1 MGGPGKSG
9 GITGNP
15 GNTMT
20 VTIEPAASGISRRT
34 FVKTTVA
41 GVSALS
47 AGRVLGANERINVGL
62 IGFGLI
68 GRFHLAA
75 LKEQPDVQVTA
86 VCDAHRGRTDAAAE
100 MAGTNPARY
109 ADFRKLLAD
118 KNVDAVYIATPDH
131 WHALMTMMACA
142 AGKDVYV
149 EKPLTLFVREG
160 RWMLEVARRT
170 KRVVQVGTQNR
181 SGPPFQKARELIREG
196 RLGQIV
202 SASNNNSRNV
212 SPGWG
217 NPPDGAPPP
226 ELDYDMFLGPAPKR
240 PYNPN
245 RSIYHFRWFWDYSG
259 GQATNLGQHSLDL
272 VHWMLGV
279 RAPKSVYSAGGRWF
293 LKDNCEVPD
302 TQDVIMEYPEFTV
315 TCQYREATAG
325 RGGLGMGG
333 LTFFGTKGCLP
344 ISRSGF
350 ELCADPKANPNNMV
364 ASILGVKGHPVGG
377 PQLEPEEKGQLW
389 TTPGQ
394 DNSGDAIK
402 DYARHARN
410 FLDCVKSRKEPV
422 SDLQSGHEIAT
433 ACHLSNL
440 SLRTGR
446 KLVWDA
452 EKEEIVGDREANA
465 MLVRPYRAPWD
476 AEWRALGVKA

>member
-1 MGGPGKSG
+1 MSAVNRRGFLR
-9 GITGNP
+9 T
-15 GNTMT
+15 T
-20 VTIEPAASGISRRT
+20 AAGL
-34 FVKTTVA
+34 
-41 GVSALS
+41 SALS
-47 AGRVLGANERINVGL
+47 ADRVFGANERIGVGL

-75 LKEQPDVQVTA
+75 LKDQPDVRVAA
-86 VCDAHRGRTDAAAE
+86 VCDVHRGRVAAAAA
-100 MAGTNPARY
+100 MAGGGPTQY
-109 ADFRKLLAD
+109 GDFRRMLD
-118 KNVDAVYIATPDH
+118 DRNVDAVYVATPDH
-131 WHALMTMMACA
+131 WHALMTMLACA

-160 RWMLEVARRT
+160 RWMLDAARRA

-181 SGPPFQKARELIREG
+181 SGPPFQRARELLRQGKLG
-196 RLGQIV
+196 RIV
-202 SASNNNSRNV
+202 AASHTNLRNV
-212 SPGWG
+212 MPGFG

-279 RAPKSVYSAGGRWF
+279 KAPKSVYSVGGRWF
-293 LKDNCEVPD
+293 LKDNCDVPD
-302 TQDVIMEYPEFTV
+302 TQDTIIEYPGFNV

-325 RGGLGMGG
+325 RGDLGMGG
-333 LTFFGTKGCLP
+333 LMFYGTCGCLP

-350 ELCADPKANPNNMV
+350 ELVPDRKVNPNNVV
-364 ASILGVKGHPVGG
+364 AGILGVKGHPVGG
-377 PQLEPEEKGQLW
+377 PQLEPEEAGQLW
-389 TTPGQ
+389 TTAEK
-394 DNSGDAIK
+394 DTSGDAIG
-402 DYARHARN
+402 DYSRHTRN
-410 FLDCVKSRKEPV
+410 FLDCVKSRKQPL
-422 SDLQSGHEIAT
+422 SDLESAHQVAT
-433 ACHLSNL
+433 VCHLSNI

-446 KLVWDA
+446 KLVWEA

-465 MLVRPYRAPWD
+465 LLVRPYRSPWD
-476 AEWRALGVKA
+476 AELRALGVS

>member
-1 MGGPGKSG
+1 MKRYD
-9 GITGNP
+9 
-15 GNTMT
+15 
-20 VTIEPAASGISRRT
+20 SGIDRRGGMT
-34 FVKTTVA
+34 RRQFVRMGAMGAT
-41 GVSALS
+41 ALS
-47 AGRVLGANERINVGL
+47 ASRVWGANERINVGL

-75 LKEQPDVQVTA
+75 LKEQPDVAVTA
-86 VCDAHRGRTDAAAE
+86 VCDVHRGRVAEAAA
-100 MAGTNPARY
+100 MAGGNVARY
-109 ADFRKLLAD
+109 GDFRKLLED
-118 KNVDAVYIATPDH
+118 KGVDAVYVATPDH

-160 RWMLEVARRT
+160 RWMLDVARRT
-170 KRVVQVGTQNR
+170 GRVVQVGTQNR
-181 SGPPFQKARELIREG
+181 SGPPFQKARELIGQG
-196 RLGQIV
+196 RLGKIV
-202 SASNNNSRNV
+202 SATVNNSRNIM
-212 SPGWG
+212 PGFG

-279 RAPKSVYSAGGRWF
+279 RAPKSVYSLGGRWF

-302 TQDVIMEYPEFTV
+302 TQDVIMEYPGFTV

-333 LTFFGTKGCLP
+333 LTFYGTQGCLP
-344 ISRSGF
+344 ISRAGF
-350 ELCADPKANPNNMV
+350 ELSADPRVNPNNVV
-364 ASILGVKGHPVGG
+364 AGILGVKGHPVGG
-377 PQLEPEEKGQLW
+377 PQLEPEEKGQFW
-389 TTPGQ
+389 TTPEK
-394 DNSGDAIK
+394 DESGDAIK
-402 DYARHARN
+402 DYARHTRN
-410 FLDCVKSRKEPV
+410 FLDCVKSRKEPL
-422 SDLQSGHEIAT
+422 SDLKSGHEIAT
-433 ACHLSNL
+433 ACHISNI

-446 KLVWDA
+446 KIVWDS
-452 EKEEIVGDREANA
+452 EKEEIVGDPAANA

-476 AEWRALGVKA
+476 AELKALGVSV

>member
-1 MGGPGKSG
+1 MNQPSSPSHNPIHRRRFLK
-9 GITGNP
+9 TG
-15 GNTMT
+15 
-20 VTIEPAASGISRRT
+20 AA
-34 FVKTTVA
+34 
-41 GVSALS
+41 VSLGA
-47 AGRVLGANERINVGL
+47 AMYNRAYGANERIQVGL

-86 VCDAHRGRTDAAAE
+86 VCDVHRGRVEAAAE
-100 MAGTNPARY
+100 MAGGNAAKY
-109 ADFRKLLAD
+109 GDFRKLLED
-118 KNVDAVYIATPDH
+118 KNVDAVYVATPDH

-181 SGPPFQKARELIREG
+181 SGPPFQRAREIIREG
-196 RLGQIV
+196 KLGQIV
-202 SASNNNSRNV
+202 SASNTNWRNMM
-212 SPGWG
+212 PGFG
-217 NPPDGAPPP
+217 NPPDGVPPP

-279 RAPKSVYSAGGRWF
+279 KAPKSIYSSGGRWF

-302 TQDVIMEYPEFTV
+302 TQDVIIEYPGFNV

-325 RGGLGMGG
+325 RGDLGMGG
-333 LTFFGTKGCLP
+333 LTFYGTHGCLP
-344 ISRSGF
+344 ISRGGF
-350 ELCADPKANPNNMV
+350 ELNSDRKLNPNNVV
-364 ASILGVKGHPVGG
+364 AGILGVKGHPVGG
-377 PQLEPEEKGQLW
+377 PQLEPEEKGGFW
-389 TTPGQ
+389 TTSEKDHSGNAIQ
-394 DNSGDAIK
+394 D
-402 DYARHARN
+402 YTRHTRN
-410 FLDCVKSRKEPV
+410 FLDCVKSRQQPL
-422 SDLQSGHEIAT
+422 SDLESGHQVAT
-433 ACHLSNL
+433 VCHLSNI

-452 EKEEIVGDREANA
+452 EKEEIVGDKEANA
-465 MLVRPYRAPWD
+465 MLVRPYRSPWD
-476 AEWRALGVKA
+476 AELKALGVS